1 MRSYHARRGRLGPSL
16 HDALDRLMPLYGVEV
31 GGPVDPATLFTP
43 ALPVVLEI
51 GCGMGDATVTTA
63 RESPELGILAVDVHT
78 RGIAA
83 LLRSVED
90 ENLGN
95 LRVAL
100 GDAMTLVDNI
110 PPHSLAGIRVWFPDP
125 WPKARHQKRRL
136 LQSPAVALL
145 ASRIT
150 PGGTFHAATDWREY
164 GDQILDVC
172 ESEPLLVNQ
181 FTGFAPRPAWR
192 PRTRYEQIGLEA
204 GRPVVDVVF
213 ERR

>member
-1 MRSYHARRGRLGPSL
+1 
-16 HDALDRLMPLYGVEV
+16 
-31 GGPVDPATLFTP
+31 
-43 ALPVVLEI
+43 
-51 GCGMGDATVTTA
+51 MGDATLTSA
-63 RESPELGILAVDVHT
+63 RQSPEVGILAIDVHT

-83 LLRSVED
+83 ILRAIED

-95 LRVAL
+95 IRVAL

-181 FTGFAPRPAWR
+181 FTSFAPRPAWR